1 MADLCV
7 IQKHEADIELI
18 MDAVC
23 LDNVHYCIENEDEAV
38 AVIPF
43 HVYEF
48 LMDTYNEW
56 LQEG

>member
-23 LDNVHYCIENEDEAV
+23 LDNVHYCIENEDE
-38 AVIPF
+38 
-43 HVYEF
+43 YK
-48 LMDTYNEW
+48 EW
-56 LQEG
+56 LQES

>member
-1 MADLCV
+1 MADLRV
-7 IQKHEADIELI
+7 VEKYDADLDLI
-18 MDAVC
+18 MDEVSF
-23 LDNVHYCIENEDEAV
+23 DNIHYCIQNEDEAV

-56 LQEG
+56 LQES